1 MEAAT
6 ATAPPI
12 RRSRRFGRVVPDE
25 RLVQRV
31 REGDEGAFESI
42 YDRHH
47 AGLLAFCRHMLGNR
61 EEAEDALQH
70 VFVAA
75 HKHLRDGDR
84 DIQLRPWLYTIA
96 RNRCFSMLRARRAS
110 VALEDVAEPE
120 AAGLAVAAQVEQR
133 QDLKDLLSD
142 MSRLPDE
149 QRAALVL
156 SELGALSHEEIA
168 DALDVR
174 KDKVKALVFQ
184 ARESLI
190 GWREARGADCQVI
203 REQLATLT
211 GGGLRRAPI
220 RRHLDTCD
228 DCRAYREEVRRQ
240 RAALAAVLP
249 VVPSIALKQ
258 NVLTASLATGGHAG
272 ALAGAGAVAAA
283 GSAAV
288 LGGTGGGGLA
298 ALGSSL
304 AGKGLAMAAV
314 AGGLG
319 GGYVA
324 VHHHHAFLPAHHKLV
339 VQHRPTTPTSAPT
352 RLALS
357 TPTSEPTPTRHAARH
372 TQSHGATGT
381 SLSGSHRPAA
391 QSTPVAQGGLPLTAP
406 LTSAPATEQP
416 STNQGHGHH
425 HPVPVRRGPAS
436 NSKGVGPP
444 PFGTNRGRH
453 RGLGHRHKSGAAGEP
468 EGNVNSNS
476 GNSGGNSSTGND
488 SSHSGDDS
496 SDSHDN
502 ASPQGELHGQG
513 HVGDSPGRLK

>member
-1 MEAAT
+1 M
-6 ATAPPI
+6 
-12 RRSRRFGRVVPDE
+12 VPDE

-31 REGDEGAFESI
+31 REGDEAAFESI
-42 YDRHH
+42 YDRYH

-61 EEAEDALQH
+61 EEAEDALQQ

-75 HKHLRDGDR
+75 HKHLREGDR

-96 RNRCFSMLRARRAS
+96 RNRCFSMLRARRQS

-120 AAGLAVAAQVEQR
+120 AAGLAVAAEVEQR

-203 REQLATLT
+203 REQLATMT
-211 GGGLRRAPI
+211 GGALRRAPI

-249 VVPSIALKQ
+249 VVPSVALKQ
-258 NVLTASLATGGHAG
+258 NVLAAALTSGGHAG

-288 LGGTGGGGLA
+288 LGGTGSGGLA
-298 ALGSSL
+298 ALGSSV

-324 VHHHHAFLPAHHKLV
+324 VHDHHAFIPAHHRAV
-339 VQHRPTTPTSAPT
+339 VHQRPATPTSAPT
-352 RLALS
+352 PPTAF
-357 TPTSEPTPTRHAARH
+357 TPTSKPTPAPTHHAAARPG
-372 TQSHGATGT
+372 SRGASGT
-381 SLSGSHRPAA
+381 SLSGSRRPAA
-391 QSTPVAQGGLPLTAP
+391 ETAPVPQGGSPLTAP
-406 LTSAPATEQP
+406 LTSAPAPQQSAPAQQQP
-416 STNQGHGHH
+416 STNHGNGHH

-436 NSKGVGPP
+436 NSNGVGPP

-453 RGLGHRHKSGAAGEP
+453 RGQHKSGTSGDSQ
-468 EGNVNSNS
+468 GNGNPNS
-476 GNSGGNSSTGND
+476 GSSDD
-488 SSHSGDDS
+488 STSGDNS

-502 ASPQGELHGQG
+502 ASPQGQLHGQG
-513 HVGDSPGRLK
+513 HDGDSPGQLKKQG